1 MICCGFLLLV
11 DMLAAPHSANC
22 PYGTTGAHP
31 DQAALDRARHHPLHL
46 IDVCCGHLVQRLIHG
61 ILLNPFFQGFTNA
74 LTHGSFGRTFQHTTC
89 SSLARQHLEQHGIA
103 HHGAHGGGSPGLG
116 ITHGGT
122 TGQVGRLLPGQRQL
136 LLIGEEFSLLILVD
150 ASEGLAEG
158 VAGRQLVKAHA
169 QHGVTSVHPRT
180 AD

>member
-1 MICCGFLLLV
+1 M
-11 DMLAAPHSANC
+11 
-22 PYGTTGAHP
+22 
-31 DQAALDRARHHPLHL
+31 
-46 IDVCCGHLVQRLIHG
+46 
-61 ILLNPFFQGFTNA
+61 NPFFQGFTNA